1 MDVQWG
7 RGWGLDLVQAQ
18 DGGGKAGQQATG
30 LQRLWLRLAGG
41 GARKAAL
48 VTLAIRVAGAALA
61 YVAQVLMARWM
72 GAFDYGIYSVV
83 WTVVMIL
90 ALFACLGFSSS
101 PGRFIPLYRG
111 EGALALLRGYLTASR
126 VIVFL
131 TACVIGA
138 AVALMVLLLRPILDP
153 AYVQP
158 LMLAML
164 ALPFFAL
171 AGVQD
176 GIARAHDRPDL
187 GLMPSFIWRPLLIL
201 LLLFLALQAGLAV
214 DAATA
219 VLAGA
224 VASALVA
231 LDQLWRLNRV
241 IGRQLPAGPRAHAP
255 RLWLAVSLPMLLV
268 EGFLQLVT
276 SADVIMVSFW
286 QSPDEVAVYFAASK
300 TLALVHF
307 IYFAVRAASAHR
319 FAALHGA
326 SHEAAGRSAFEA
338 YVRRAGF
345 WTFWPSVGAAAVLIA
360 AAPFLLALFGP
371 GFEAGTPLIA
381 VLLIGVLARASAGPA
396 DALLSMCGL
405 QKACAAIYSGVF
417 VLNVGLNLLLIPP
430 FGLMGAAVATSLAI
444 TGEALALIF
453 VARRRLG
460 VLPFAPF
467 AFSLA
472 LRREGRNG

>member
-1 MDVQWG
+1 MQAGRSRVQG
-7 RGWGLDLVQAQ
+7 QES
-18 DGGGKAGQQATG
+18 GGKKASG
-30 LQRLWLRLAGG
+30 LRRLWLLVAGR
-41 GARKAAL
+41 GARRAAL

-61 YVAQVLMARWM
+61 YLAQVLMARWM
-72 GAFDYGIYSVV
+72 GAHDYGIFSVV

-101 PGRFIPLYRG
+101 PGRFIPLYRA
-111 EGALALLRGYLTASR
+111 EGALALLRGYLLTSR
-126 VIVFL
+126 VMVFL
-131 TACVIGA
+131 AASAIGGA
-138 AVALMVLLLRPILDP
+138 AALVLLLLRPALDP

-187 GLMPSFIWRPLLIL
+187 GLMPGFIWRPLLIL
-201 LLLFLALQAGLAV
+201 LLLFLAMQAGAV
-214 DAATA
+214 PDASTA
-219 VLAGA
+219 VLAG
-224 VASALVA
+224 VIASALVG

-241 IGRQLPAGPRAHAP
+241 IGRQVPAGPRAHAP

-326 SHEAAGRSAFEA
+326 SHDAAGRAAFEA

-345 WTFWPSVGAAAVLIA
+345 WTFWPSVAAAVLLLG
-360 AAPFLLALFGP
+360 AAPFLLTLFGP

-396 DALLSMCGL
+396 DALLTMCGL
-405 QKACAAIYSGVF
+405 QNSCAMIYSGVF

-444 TGEALALIF
+444 TGEALGLIL
-453 VARRRLG
+453 VTRRRLG

-467 AFSLA
+467 AFALA
-472 LRREGRNG
+472 LRQEGLHG

>member
-1 MDVQWG
+1 MQGQDSG
-7 RGWGLDLVQAQ
+7 RKTGGQEAPGLR
-18 DGGGKAGQQATG
+18 
-30 LQRLWLRLAGG
+30 RLWLRLAGG

-48 VTLAIRVAGAALA
+48 VTLMIRVAGAALA
-61 YVAQVLMARWM
+61 YLAQVLMARWM
-72 GAFDYGIYSVV
+72 GAHDYGIFSVV

-101 PGRFIPLYRG
+101 PGRFIPLYRSD
-111 EGALALLRGYLTASR
+111 GALALLRGYLMASR

-131 TACVIGA
+131 AAIAIGGA
-138 AVALMVLLLRPILDP
+138 AALLVLMLRRHLDP

-187 GLMPSFIWRPLLIL
+187 GLMPGFIWRPLLIL
-201 LLLFLALQAGLAV
+201 LLLFVAMQAGSIP
-214 DAATA
+214 DASTA
-219 VLAGA
+219 VLAGTI
-224 VASALVA
+224 ASALVA

-241 IGRQLPAGPRAHAP
+241 TGRHVPAGPRAHAP

-326 SHEAAGRSAFEA
+326 AHESAGRAAFEA

-345 WTFWPSVGAAAVLIA
+345 WTFWPSVAAAGLLLAV
-360 AAPFLLALFGP
+360 APFLLALFGP

-396 DALLSMCGL
+396 DALLTMCGL
-405 QKACAAIYSGVF
+405 QKVCAVIYSGVF
-417 VLNVGLNLLLIPP
+417 ILNVGLNLLLIPP

-444 TGEALALIF
+444 SGEALALILA
-453 VARRRLG
+453 ARLRLG

-472 LRREGRNG
+472 LGQEGRYG

>member
-1 MDVQWG
+1 MQAGRSRVQG
-7 RGWGLDLVQAQ
+7 QES
-18 DGGGKAGQQATG
+18 GGKKASG
-30 LQRLWLRLAGG
+30 LRRLWLLLAGR
-41 GARKAAL
+41 GARRAAL

-61 YVAQVLMARWM
+61 YLAQVLMARWM
-72 GAFDYGIYSVV
+72 GAHDYGIFSVV
-83 WTVVMIL
+83 WTLVMIL

-101 PGRFIPLYRG
+101 PGRFIPLYRA
-111 EGALALLRGYLTASR
+111 EGALALLRGYLLTSR
-126 VIVFL
+126 VMVFL
-131 TACVIGA
+131 AASAIGGA
-138 AVALMVLLLRPILDP
+138 AALVLLLLRPALDP

-187 GLMPSFIWRPLLIL
+187 GLMPGFIWRPLLIL
-201 LLLFLALQAGLAV
+201 LLLFLAMQAGAV
-214 DAATA
+214 PDASTA
-219 VLAGA
+219 VLAG
-224 VASALVA
+224 VIASALVG

-241 IGRQLPAGPRAHAP
+241 IGRQVPAGPRAHAP

-326 SHEAAGRSAFEA
+326 SHDAAGRAAFEA

-345 WTFWPSVGAAAVLIA
+345 WTFWPSVAAAAMLLG

-396 DALLSMCGL
+396 DALLTMCCL
-405 QKACAAIYSGVF
+405 QNSCAMIYSGVF

-444 TGEALALIF
+444 SGEALGLIL
-453 VARRRLG
+453 VTHRRLG

-467 AFSLA
+467 AFALA
-472 LRREGRNG
+472 LRREGLHG